1 MAAIKC
7 LDEGVNIPGI
17 RTAFILA
24 STTNPKEYIQRR
36 GRVLRKADNKPFAE
50 IYDFVTLP
58 RPLDSVSGL
67 TIEQANRDKTLVK
80 NELAR
85 IKEFGTIQILK
96 RRMKILSDNGEI
108 QVDSK
113 TIERLKRSIIIKE
126 NMNLKT
132 RTMNDSQM
140 VAWIKK
146 KIEEEVQCYL
156 NQ

>member
-1 MAAIKC
+1 M
-7 LDEGVNIPGI
+7 
-17 RTAFILA
+17 
-24 STTNPKEYIQRR
+24 
-36 GRVLRKADNKPFAE
+36 
-50 IYDFVTLP
+50 
-58 RPLDSVSGL
+58 
-67 TIEQANRDKTLVK
+67 
-80 NELAR
+80 
-85 IKEFGTIQILK
+85 
-96 RRMKILSDNGEI
+96 SDNGEI

-113 TIERLKRSIIIKE
+113 TVERLKRSIIIKE